1 MLFRSTAEVTPGD
14 IVQAGVV
21 ISNSETGLGAVSIQP
36 LIFRLVCKNG
46 MVVNEARTRR
56 THIGRV
62 NTTDENFF
70 LYSKETLAAD
80 DKAFVLKIRD
90 TVRAAVDE
98 ARFAQV
104 LGKMREST
112 HLRLNTA
119 DLPGVVKL
127 ASSSFGITEAESG
140 GVLQRLIEDADYTVY
155 GLANAVTRQA
165 QDVESYDRSTDLEAT
180 GYRILTMSS
189 VLWRSLTRERSTR

>member
-1 MLFRSTAEVTPGD
+1 M
-14 IVQAGVV
+14 
-21 ISNSETGLGAVSIQP
+21 
-36 LIFRLVCKNG
+36 
-46 MVVNEARTRR
+46 
-56 THIGRV
+56 
-62 NTTDENFF
+62 
-70 LYSKETLAAD
+70 
-80 DKAFVLKIRD
+80 
-90 TVRAAVDE
+90 DE

-155 GLANAVTRQA
+155 GLANAVTRYS
-165 QDVESYDRSTDLEAT
+165 QDVESYDRTSKLEEV
-180 GYRILTMSS
+180 GYSIMTMSPELFRRINQ
-189 VLWRSLTRERSTR
+189 VTMQKAA

>member
-1 MLFRSTAEVTPGD
+1 M
-14 IVQAGVV
+14 QAGVV

-36 LIFRLVCKNG
+36 LIYRLVCSNG

-56 THIGRV
+56 THIGRA
-62 NTTDENFF
+62 NTADENFF
-70 LYSKETLAAD
+70 LYSQETLAAD

-112 HLRLNTA
+112 QMHLNTA

-140 GVLQRLIEDADYTVY
+140 GILQRLIKDADYTVY
-155 GLANAVTRQA
+155 GLANAVTRHS
-165 QDVESYDRSTDLEAT
+165 QDVESYDRATQLESI
-180 GYRILTMSS
+180 GYSVMTMNPEIFRRINQVSS
-189 VLWRSLTRERSTR
+189 MAA

>member
-1 MLFRSTAEVTPGD
+1 MRPGD
-14 IVQAGVV
+14 IVQAGVI

-36 LIFRLVCKNG
+36 LIYRLVCSNG

-62 NTTDENFF
+62 NTTDENFY
-70 LYSKETLAAD
+70 LYSQETLAAD

-90 TVRAAVDE
+90 TVRSAVDE
-98 ARFAQV
+98 ARFTQV

-112 HLRLNTA
+112 QMHLNTA

-155 GLANAVTRQA
+155 GLANAVTRHS
-165 QDVESYDRSTDLEAT
+165 QDVESYDRATQLESI
-180 GYRILTMSS
+180 GYSVMTMNPEIFRRINQVSS
-189 VLWRSLTRERSTR
+189 MAA